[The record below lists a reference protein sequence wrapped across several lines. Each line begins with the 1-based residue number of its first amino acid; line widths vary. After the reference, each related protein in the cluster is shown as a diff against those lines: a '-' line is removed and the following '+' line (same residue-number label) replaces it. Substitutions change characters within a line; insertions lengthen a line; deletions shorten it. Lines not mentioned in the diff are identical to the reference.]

1 MRMLNQKIAHT
12 LTLCTTLLLIKPMMM
27 MMMMTM
33 IMVMMTMMMMMI
45 VIMVM
50 IPTLCQSLFSIKS
63 MTMKPKFPRLE
74 NSRIGGQIVGN
85 NKGGDFIMV
94 QLFPISI
101 GI

>member
-1 MRMLNQKIAHT
+1 MLNQKIAHT

-27 MMMMTM
+27 MMIVMM
-33 IMVMMTMMMMMI
+33 IM
-45 VIMVM
+45 IMVM
-50 IPTLCQSLFSIKS
+50 IPTLCRSLFSIKS

-85 NKGGDFIMV
+85 NKGGDFIMDE
-94 QLFPISI
+94 LFPISI

>member
-1 MRMLNQKIAHT
+1 MLNQKIAHT

-27 MMMMTM
+27 MMIVIM
-33 IMVMMTMMMMMI
+33 IMV
-45 VIMVM
+45 MVM
-50 IPTLCQSLFSIKS
+50 IPTLCCQTFSLIES
-63 MTMKPKFPRLE
+63 MMMKPKFSQLE

-85 NKGGDFIMV
+85 NKGGNFIMV

>member
-1 MRMLNQKIAHT
+1 MLNQKIAHT

-27 MMMMTM
+27 MIMIIVMMIM
-33 IMVMMTMMMMMI
+33 IMVMI
-45 VIMVM
+45 SS
-50 IPTLCQSLFSIKS
+50 LCQSLFSIKS

>member
-1 MRMLNQKIAHT
+1 MLNQKIAHT

-27 MMMMTM
+27 MMMMMVIM
-33 IMVMMTMMMMMI
+33 IM
-45 VIMVM
+45 IMVM
-50 IPTLCQSLFSIKS
+50 IPTLCCKTFSLIKS
-63 MTMKPKFPRLE
+63 MMKPKFSQLE

-94 QLFPISI
+94 ELFPISI

>member
-1 MRMLNQKIAHT
+1 MLNQKIAHT

-27 MMMMTM
+27 MMMMIVMM
-33 IMVMMTMMMMMI
+33 IM
-45 VIMVM
+45 IMVM
-50 IPTLCQSLFSIKS
+50 IPTLCRSLFSIKS

-85 NKGGDFIMV
+85 NKGGDFIMDE
-94 QLFPISI
+94 LFPISI

>member
-1 MRMLNQKIAHT
+1 MLNQKIAHT

-27 MMMMTM
+27 MIMIIVMM
-33 IMVMMTMMMMMI
+33 IM
-45 VIMVM
+45 IMVM
-50 IPTLCQSLFSIKS
+50 IPSLCQLLFSIKS

-85 NKGGDFIMV
+85 NKGGDFIMDE
-94 QLFPISI
+94 LFPISI

>member
-1 MRMLNQKIAHT
+1 MLNQKIAHT

-27 MMMMTM
+27 MIMIIVMM
-33 IMVMMTMMMMMI
+33 IM
-45 VIMVM
+45 IMVM
-50 IPTLCQSLFSIKS
+50 IPSLCQSLFSIKS

-85 NKGGDFIMV
+85 NKGGDFIMDE
-94 QLFPISI
+94 LFPISI

>member
-1 MRMLNQKIAHT
+1 MLNQKIAHT

-27 MMMMTM
+27 M
-33 IMVMMTMMMMMI
+33 IMLIVMMI

-50 IPTLCQSLFSIKS
+50 ILTLSQSLFSIKS

-85 NKGGDFIMV
+85 NKGGDFIMDE
-94 QLFPISI
+94 LFPISI

>member
-1 MRMLNQKIAHT
+1 MLNQKIAHT

-27 MMMMTM
+27 RIMLMMMMIM
-33 IMVMMTMMMMMI
+33 IMVMI
-45 VIMVM
+45 L
-50 IPTLCQSLFSIKS
+50 TLSQSLFSIKS

-85 NKGGDFIMV
+85 NKGGDFIMDE
-94 QLFPISI
+94 LFPISI

>member
-1 MRMLNQKIAHT
+1 MLNQKIAHT
-12 LTLCTTLLLIKPMMM
+12 LTLCTTLLLIKPMIMM
-27 MMMMTM
+27 MML
-33 IMVMMTMMMMMI
+33 

-94 QLFPISI
+94 ELFPISI

>member
-1 MRMLNQKIAHT
+1 MLNQKTAHT

-27 MMMMTM
+27 
-33 IMVMMTMMMMMI
+33 IIMMI
-45 VIMVM
+45 VMMIMIIVM
-50 IPTLCQSLFSIKS
+50 IPSLCQSLFSIKS